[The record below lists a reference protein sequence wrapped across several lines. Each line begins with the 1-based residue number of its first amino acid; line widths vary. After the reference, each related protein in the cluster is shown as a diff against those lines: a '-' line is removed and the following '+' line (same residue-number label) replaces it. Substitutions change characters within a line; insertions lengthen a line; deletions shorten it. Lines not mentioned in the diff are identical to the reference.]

1 MGTVAHRASLNKKWG
16 GGVAR
21 VAIVPLPHPMIII
34 IIIDHPITSE
44 CPYRSPKSHDD
55 DDDDDDECCV
65 VLATAH
71 RIGASHEQWVRHRI
85 GASRVKSLRA
95 A

>member
-34 IIIDHPITSE
+34 IIIIIIIGHPITSE
-44 CPYRSPKSHDD
+44 
-55 DDDDDDECCV
+55 
-65 VLATAH
+65 
-71 RIGASHEQWVRHRI
+71 
-85 GASRVKSLRA
+85 
-95 A
+95 

>member
-34 IIIDHPITSE
+34 IIIIIIGHPITSE
-44 CPYRSPKSHDD
+44 
-55 DDDDDDECCV
+55 
-65 VLATAH
+65 
-71 RIGASHEQWVRHRI
+71 
-85 GASRVKSLRA
+85 
-95 A
+95 